1 MQHDDFSPLILKM
14 LLFVYLLFNPTM
26 IVTTILS
33 MLTIVPIIPII
44 LSQNSLG
51 AIIPIGINVK
61 KLSTIID
68 WHKADIIFTSKR
80 FIYEFKNSDKI
91 NTNINHIDSQQ

>member
-1 MQHDDFSPLILKM
+1 FLSFDIENVT
-14 LLFVYLLFNPTM
+14 FVYLLFNPTM

-44 LSQNSLG
+44 LSQNPLG

-68 WHKADIIFTSKR
+68 CHKADIIFTTKSVN
-80 FIYEFKNSDKI
+80 YDNNNSGKN
-91 NTNINHIDSQQ
+91 NTTTIPIDSHKPAGST